1 MSKIKIGNKINKKF
15 KVLFDEI
22 KNFSNLTKDM
32 HLLHRNKIFAN
43 SKGFEDVVVNGAYI
57 SSLAI
62 GLVAKKFINQ
72 NGLLRSMRFKFIKPL
87 IINKNFRILAEVVS
101 INDRHK
107 ILNIIVTVMDH
118 NNNKNIFATGSI
130 EIKQENNL

>member
-43 SKGFEDVVVNGAYI
+43 SKGFEDVVVN
-57 SSLAI
+57 
-62 GLVAKKFINQ
+62 
-72 NGLLRSMRFKFIKPL
+72 
-87 IINKNFRILAEVVS
+87 
-101 INDRHK
+101 
-107 ILNIIVTVMDH
+107 
-118 NNNKNIFATGSI
+118 
-130 EIKQENNL
+130 

>member
-87 IINKNFRILAEVVS
+87 IINK
-101 INDRHK
+101 
-107 ILNIIVTVMDH
+107 TVL
-118 NNNKNIFATGSI
+118 I
-130 EIKQENNL
+130 